1 VISLAVC
8 SAKGGVGKTSVVLGL
23 ASAALQRGTSTLV
36 VDLDPQADATSG
48 LDVSAHR
55 DHDVAS
61 VMRTP
66 RRRVAE
72 DAVAPSGWV
81 DDHPGLLDVLTGSA
95 ASAGLDTP
103 ETDEEALKSLRR
115 ALKKLD
121 DHDLA
126 LLDTPPSLN
135 GLTRSAWRAADSVLV
150 VSDASRFSV
159 AAVDRTLREVR
170 ALRSAP
176 QVVGV
181 LVNRFNPRS
190 GEQRFRQEE
199 LRSLFG
205 DLVLDP
211 LPDRVAVP
219 QSQGAGVPLH
229 SLRTKT
235 ARTVAEQFD
244 TVLER
249 VLLGNQ
255 GTTRG
260 GAASDV
266 RERA

>member
-1 VISLAVC
+1 MISLAVC

-23 ASAALQRGTSTLV
+23 ASAALHRGTSTLV
-36 VDLDPQADATSG
+36 VDLDPQADATAG

-55 DHDVAS
+55 DHDVAA
-61 VMRTP
+61 VIRTP
-66 RRRVAE
+66 KRRVAE

-103 ETDEEALKSLRR
+103 EADEEALRSLRR

-135 GLTRSAWRAADSVLV
+135 GLTRSAWRAADAVLV

-159 AAVDRTLREVR
+159 AAVDRTIREVR
-170 ALRSAP
+170 ALRSGP
-176 QVVGV
+176 EVLGI
-181 LVNRFNPRS
+181 LVNRYTQRS
-190 GEQRFRQEE
+190 GEQRFRYEE
-199 LRSLFG
+199 LQSLFG
-205 DLVLDP
+205 DLVLEP

-219 QSQGAGVPLH
+219 QSQGAGVALH
-229 SLRTKT
+229 SLRVRT
-235 ARTVAEQFD
+235 AKTVADQFD
-244 TVLER
+244 AVLDL
-249 VLLGNQ
+249 VLGKDLP
-255 GTTRG
+255 
-260 GAASDV
+260 
-266 RERA
+266 EK

>member
-1 VISLAVC
+1 MISLAVC

-23 ASAALQRGTSTLV
+23 ASAALHGGRSTLV

-48 LDVSAHR
+48 LDVTAQR
-55 DHDVAS
+55 DHDVAA
-61 VMRTP
+61 VMRAP
-66 RRRVAE
+66 KRRVAE

-81 DDHPGLLDVLTGSA
+81 DDHPGLLDVLTGSS

-103 ETDEEALKSLRR
+103 DADEESLTALRR

-135 GLTRSAWRAADSVLV
+135 GLTRSAWRAADAVLI

-159 AAVDRTLREVR
+159 AAVDRTVREVR
-170 ALRSAP
+170 AMRSGP
-176 QVVGV
+176 RIVGI
-181 LVNRFNPRS
+181 LVNRFTARS
-190 GEQRFRQEE
+190 AEQRFRLEE
-199 LRSLFG
+199 LRTLFG

-211 LPDRVAVP
+211 LPDRVSVP

-229 SLRTKT
+229 SLRTRT

-244 TVLER
+244 DVLAR
-249 VLLGNQ
+249 VMAG
-255 GTTRG
+255 
-260 GAASDV
+260 
-266 RERA
+266 

>member
-1 VISLAVC
+1 LTAVITLAVC

-23 ASAALQRGTSTLV
+23 ASAALHRGTSTLV

-55 DHDVAS
+55 DHDVAA
-61 VMRTP
+61 VLRTP

-103 ETDEEALKSLRR
+103 EADEETLKSLRR
-115 ALKKLD
+115 ALGKLD

-135 GLTRSAWRAADSVLV
+135 GLTRSAWRAADAVLV

-159 AAVDRTLREVR
+159 AAVDRTIREVR
-170 ALRSAP
+170 ALRSSP
-176 QVVGV
+176 EVVGV
-181 LVNRFNPRS
+181 LVNRYTQRS
-190 GEQRFRQEE
+190 GEQRFRYEE
-199 LRSLFG
+199 LQAMFG
-205 DLVLDP
+205 DLVLEP

-229 SLRTKT
+229 SLRAK
-235 ARTVAEQFD
+235 AAKTVAEQFD
-244 TVLER
+244 AVLDR
-249 VLLGNQ
+249 ILR
-255 GTTRG
+255 TT
-260 GAASDV
+260 
-266 RERA
+266 